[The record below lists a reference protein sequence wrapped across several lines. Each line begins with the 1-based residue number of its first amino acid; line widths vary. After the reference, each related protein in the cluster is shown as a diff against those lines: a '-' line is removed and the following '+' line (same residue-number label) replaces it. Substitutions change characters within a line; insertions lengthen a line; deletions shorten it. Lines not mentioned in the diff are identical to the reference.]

1 MAYGM
6 KLGGAN
12 LAFKGGLLNA
22 TRYIGLFSAEGTEL
36 SGNNYN
42 RVGIALAGWQADGSE
57 YENVAVQTFGPPN
70 PGAWLPIVGWGLF
83 ANSTGGTRLFDVDIT
98 DTAAPGIGA
107 SVTAAAEAIGYG
119 FTGAVTSDG
128 SLAAL
133 SEGLLSGTRY
143 ITLHPG
149 ASPTKTEG
157 GDAGTTSNAI
167 ATNGAVNGGGT
178 PLAVQAQASNWT
190 VDNTSNTNARA
201 RNNAVLSYGIQ
212 AADLPQP
219 GSIAL
224 RDGNAHTSNIL
235 WTAALTADD
244 PDLGD
249 ALQFNVNAITIPM
262 TITAVV

>member
-6 KLGGAN
+6 KLGGAM
-12 LAFKGGLLNA
+12 LAYKGGLLNA
-22 TRYIGLFSAEGTEL
+22 SRYIGLFSAEGTEL

-42 RVGIALAGWQADGSE
+42 RVAIALAGWQADGNE
-57 YENVAVQTFGPPN
+57 YENTAIQTFGPPN
-70 PGAWLPIVGWGLF
+70 PGAWLPIDSWGLF
-83 ANSTGGTRLFDVDIT
+83 ANSTGGTRLLDVDIT

-119 FTGAVTSDG
+119 FTGAVTQDG
-128 SLAAL
+128 SRAAL

-149 ASPTKTEG
+149 ATPTKTG
-157 GDAGTTSNAI
+157 GDDTSNAI

-178 PLAVQAQASNWT
+178 PLAAQAAAGQWT
-190 VDNTSNTNARA
+190 IDTSTQTNARA
-201 RNNAVLSYGIQ
+201 RNNVVLSYGIQ
-212 AADLPQP
+212 AADLPRP

-249 ALQFNVNAITIPM
+249 ALQFNVNAIVIPM
-262 TITAVV
+262 TITTA

>member
-1 MAYGM
+1 MAYGI
-6 KLGGAN
+6 KLAGAQ
-12 LAFKGGLLNA
+12 LAYKGGLLNA
-22 TRYIGLFSAEGTEL
+22 TRFIGLFSAEGTEL
-36 SGNNYN
+36 TGNNYA
-42 RVGIALAGWQADGSE
+42 RVSIALAGWQADGSE
-57 YENVAVQTFGPPN
+57 YENTAVLTFGPPQ
-70 PGAWLPIVGWGLF
+70 PAAWLPIDSWGLF
-83 ANSTGGTRLFDVDIT
+83 SASSGGARLLDVDIT

-119 FTGAVTSDG
+119 FTGAVTQDG
-128 SLAAL
+128 SIAAL

-149 ASPTKTEG
+149 ASPSKTEG

-167 ATNGAVNGGGT
+167 ATNGNTAGTGT
-178 PLAVQAQASNWT
+178 PLAVQAQAGQWT
-190 VDNTSNTNARA
+190 IDTSTQTNARA
-201 RNNAVLSYGIQ
+201 RNNVVLSYGIQ

-249 ALQFNVNAITIPM
+249 ALQFNVNSIVIPM
-262 TITAVV
+262 TITTT